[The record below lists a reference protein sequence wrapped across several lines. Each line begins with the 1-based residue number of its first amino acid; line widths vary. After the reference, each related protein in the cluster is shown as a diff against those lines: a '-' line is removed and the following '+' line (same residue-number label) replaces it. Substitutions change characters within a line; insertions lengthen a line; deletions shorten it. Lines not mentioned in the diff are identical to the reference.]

1 MGSRPRQPGPGRRI
15 AATLGV
21 VAMCVFSTLGGAPSA
36 MPEIISPEPDALR
49 PASVHRVIDGDSVE
63 LFIDGRVVRYELS
76 GADSPDAVA
85 AGRPPIPGSERA
97 WELLT
102 LLIQGERLVVLD
114 DPRRETDA
122 LGRRRGFLYRSPEM
136 TLVNL
141 EMVRL
146 GMARHASRDWAWNAP
161 VFRWA
166 QAQARAS
173 GKGIWDPAFERRARR
188 ERERL
193 AAELAR
199 QRAAEIEER
208 DDRADESETARDG
221 SETDDQGDRDE
232 PEVFVTRAGSKYHRE
247 GCRHLTDS
255 AAPRSLEEVH
265 DTHEACKVC
274 RPPEPGGDD
283 AG

>member
-1 MGSRPRQPGPGRRI
+1 MGPRPRQPAPGRRI
-15 AATLGV
+15 AAAL
-21 VAMCVFSTLGGAPSA
+21 AMALLCVFSALGDAPST
-36 MPEIISPEPDALR
+36 MPEAVTPDPDALR
-49 PASVHRVIDGDSVE
+49 PAGVHRVIDGDSVE
-63 LFIDGRVVRYELS
+63 LLTDGRVVRYELS
-76 GADSPDAVA
+76 GADTPDAVA
-85 AGRPPIPGSERA
+85 AGRPPIPGSERSR
-97 WELLT
+97 EVLT
-102 LLIQGERLVVLD
+102 LLIRGERLMVMD

-146 GMARHASRDWAWNAP
+146 GMARHASRDRAWNAP

-193 AAELAR
+193 AAELAK
-199 QRAAEIEER
+199 QRAAEFDER
-208 DDRADESETARDG
+208 ETNADESEKVRDG
-221 SETDDQGDRDE
+221 SETEDEGVRDA

-247 GCRHLTDS
+247 GCQHLSDS
-255 AAPRSLEEVH
+255 AAPRSLDDVR

-274 RPPEPGGDD
+274 RPPEPEGDD